1 MRITGITVGENRK
14 QREFDI
20 RECYSILTSSGQLV
34 TVIPR
39 SDAESSDDSRIF
51 LMLFVLDS
59 ASERGMTVTNRL
71 FEIQNHINYLISK
84 KDYSYTELTLSKF
97 HGFPYSQAMHIGISS
112 VTGSNHIHFPFNSKR
127 SSFVLQL
134 TAFYKAKGHLLQ
146 RG

>member
-1 MRITGITVGENRK
+1 MRLSVIVMPHADAASSVCNQRYLIFLVFSGCRIGVRHDNYREPQLLLNK
-14 QREFDI
+14 REFDI
-20 RECYSILTSSGQLV
+20 RECYSILTSSDQLV

-84 KDYSYTELTLSKF
+84 KDYSYIELTLNK
-97 HGFPYSQAMHIGISS
+97 
-112 VTGSNHIHFPFNSKR
+112 KE
-127 SSFVLQL
+127 
-134 TAFYKAKGHLLQ
+134 
-146 RG
+146 